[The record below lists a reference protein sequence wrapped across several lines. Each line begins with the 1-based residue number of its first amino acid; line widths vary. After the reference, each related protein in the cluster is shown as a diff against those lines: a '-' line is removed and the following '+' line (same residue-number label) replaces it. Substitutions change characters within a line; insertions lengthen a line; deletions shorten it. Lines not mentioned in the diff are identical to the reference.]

1 MSTKQT
7 ALIFLVAGVMLLAAG
22 IGPQHPA
29 AAFALPLSPS
39 GGTIPYPGRLN
50 DAAGQPV
57 SDGAYDFTFALYAA
71 ATGGESLWSEEQR
84 GVAVQG
90 GTFLVSLGH
99 AQAIPSPLLS
109 RLEKWLEIAVRGPG
123 EADFT
128 ALTPRQAVSA
138 PLTFPSSPKAGG
150 ACPHTHFGE
159 DWRGSAPSWALSL
172 QNNNPAAD
180 TLQVWSFSPT
190 HAAIYGNNSDG
201 TAIAGRSP
209 QNTGVYSEG
218 GGAGHDHPAFKAA
231 STNTACGIASYMI
244 SNSGCPTAEFDQLG
258 SGRVLDLQNGGTGS
272 GAGSGDFI
280 AAFNTDASPQL
291 QFRVGGKGDVW
302 TRDGYYMISQD
313 FAEMLPAVDGL
324 TPGDVLIIGPDGKLA
339 RSSEPFQTS
348 VAGVYS
354 TAPGLV
360 AGMPETGS
368 VPGSIPLAM
377 TGIVPVKV
385 SAENGAIRPGDLL
398 VTSSTAGHA
407 MSAGPNPPQSTV
419 IGKALEKLEAGS
431 GVIKM
436 LATLQ

>member
-7 ALIFLVAGVMLLAAG
+7 VLILLVAGVMLLAAG

-57 SDGAYDFTFALYAA
+57 ADGAYDFTFALYAA
-71 ATGGESLWSEEQR
+71 ATGGEPLWSEVQE
-84 GVAVQG
+84 GVEVQG
-90 GTFLVSLGH
+90 GTFLASLGRT
-99 AQAIPSPLLS
+99 QAIPSPLLS
-109 RLEKWLEIAVRGPG
+109 RLEMWLEIAVRGPG
-123 EADFT
+123 EASFT
-128 ALTPRQAVSA
+128 ALAPRQTVST
-138 PLTFPSSPKAGG
+138 PLAFPASPKAGG

-190 HAAIYGNNSDG
+190 HAAVYGNNSEG

-209 QNTGVYSEG
+209 KHIGVYSEG

-231 STNTACGIASYMI
+231 STNAGCGIASYMI
-244 SNSGCPTAEFDQLG
+244 SNSACPTAEFDQLG
-258 SGRVLDLQNGGTGS
+258 GGRVLDLQNGGTGS

-280 AAFNTDASPQL
+280 AAFNKDASPQL
-291 QFRVGGKGDVW
+291 KFRVGGKGDVW
-302 TRDGYYMISQD
+302 TRDGYYTISQD

-324 TPGDVLIIGPDGKLA
+324 APGDVLIIGPDGKLT

-360 AGMPETGS
+360 AGMPETGP

-377 TGIVPVKV
+377 TGIAPVKV

-398 VTSSTAGHA
+398 VTSATAGHA
-407 MSAGPNPPQSTV
+407 MKAGPNPPQGAV
-419 IGKALEKLEAGS
+419 IGKALAQLTSGT

>member
-1 MSTKQT
+1 MSTKRT
-7 ALIFLVAGVMLLAAG
+7 ALVFLVASVVLLAAG

-50 DAAGQPV
+50 DATGQPV
-57 SDGAYDFTFALYAA
+57 TDGAYDFTFALYAA
-71 ATGGESLWSEEQR
+71 ETGGEPLWSEEQR

-90 GTFLVSLGH
+90 GTFLVSLGRT
-99 AQAIPSPLLS
+99 QAIPSPLLS
-109 RLEKWLEIAVRGPG
+109 RLEMWLEIAVRGPG
-123 EADFT
+123 EASFT
-128 ALTPRQAVSA
+128 ALAPRQAVST

-180 TLQVWSFSPT
+180 TLQVWSFSPA
-190 HAAIYGNNSDG
+190 HAAVYGNNAEG

-209 QNTGVYSEG
+209 KHIGVYSEG

-231 STNTACGIASYMI
+231 STNAGCGIASYMI
-244 SNSGCPTAEFDQLG
+244 SSSACPTAEFDQLG
-258 SGRVLDLQNGGTGS
+258 GGRVLDLQNGGTGS

-280 AAFNTDASPQL
+280 AAFNKDASPQL
-291 QFRVGGKGDVW
+291 KFRVGGKGDVW
-302 TRDGYYMISQD
+302 TRDGYYTISQD

-324 TPGDVLIIGPDGKLA
+324 APGDVLIIGPDGKLA

-360 AGMPETGS
+360 AGMPETGP

-377 TGIVPVKV
+377 TGIAPVKV

-398 VTSSTAGHA
+398 VTSATAGHA
-407 MSAGPNPPQSTV
+407 MKAGPNPPQGAV
-419 IGKALEKLEAGS
+419 IGKALAPLTGGA

>member
-1 MSTKQT
+1 MSTKRT
-7 ALIFLVAGVMLLAAG
+7 ALVFLVASVVLLAAG
-22 IGPQHPA
+22 ISPQHPA

-50 DAAGQPV
+50 DATGQPV
-57 SDGAYDFTFALYAA
+57 ADGAYDFTFALYAA
-71 ATGGESLWSEEQR
+71 ETGGESLWSEEQR

-90 GTFLVSLGH
+90 GTFLASLGRT
-99 AQAIPSPLLS
+99 QAIPAPVLS
-109 RLEKWLEIAVRGPG
+109 SLEMWLEIAVRGP
-123 EADFT
+123 EESSFT
-128 ALTPRQAVSA
+128 ALAPRQRVSA
-138 PLTFPSSPKAGG
+138 PLTFPASPKAGG

-172 QNNNPAAD
+172 QNNNTAAD
-180 TLQVWSFSPT
+180 TLQVWSFSPA
-190 HAAIYGNNSDG
+190 HAAVYGNNAEG

-209 QNTGVYSEG
+209 KHIGVYSEG

-231 STNTACGIASYMI
+231 STNAGCGIASYMI
-244 SNSGCPTAEFDQLG
+244 NNSGCPTAEFDQLG

-280 AAFNTDASPQL
+280 AAFNKDASPQL
-291 QFRVGGKGDVW
+291 KFRVGGKGDVW
-302 TRDGYYMISQD
+302 TRDGYYTISQD

-324 TPGDVLIIGPDGKLA
+324 APGDVLIIGPDGKLA

-360 AGMPETGS
+360 AGMPETGAA
-368 VPGSIPLAM
+368 PGSIPLAM
-377 TGIVPVKV
+377 TGIAPVKV

-407 MSAGPNPPQSTV
+407 MKAGPNPPQGAV
-419 IGKALEKLEAGS
+419 IGKALAPLTGGA

>member
-1 MSTKQT
+1 MSTKRT
-7 ALIFLVAGVMLLAAG
+7 ALVFLVASVVLLAAG

-50 DAAGQPV
+50 DATGQPV
-57 SDGAYDFTFALYAA
+57 ADGAYDFTFALYAA
-71 ATGGESLWSEEQR
+71 ETGGEPLWSEEQR

-90 GTFLVSLGH
+90 GTFMVSLGRT
-99 AQAIPSPLLS
+99 QPIPTPLLS
-109 RLEKWLEIAVRGPG
+109 RLEMWLEIAVRGPV
-123 EADFT
+123 EASFT
-128 ALTPRQAVSA
+128 ALAPRQAVST

-159 DWRGSAPSWALSL
+159 DWRGSAPSWALRL
-172 QNNNPAAD
+172 INDNPAAD
-180 TLQVWSFSPT
+180 TLQAWSFSPA
-190 HAAIYGNNSDG
+190 HAAVYGNNAEG

-209 QNTGVYSEG
+209 KHIGVYSEG

-231 STNTACGIASYMI
+231 STNVGCGIASYMVN
-244 SNSGCPTAEFDQLG
+244 NSGCPTAEFDQLG
-258 SGRVLDLQNGGTGS
+258 GGRVLDLQNGGTGS
-272 GAGSGDFI
+272 GGGSGDFI
-280 AAFNTDASPQL
+280 AAFNKDASPQL
-291 QFRVGGKGDVW
+291 KFRVGGKGDVW
-302 TRDGYYMISQD
+302 TRDGYYTISQD

-324 TPGDVLIIGPDGKLA
+324 APGDVLIIGPDGKLA

-360 AGMPETGS
+360 GGMPETGP

-377 TGIVPVKV
+377 TGIAPVKV

-398 VTSSTAGHA
+398 VTSATAGHA
-407 MSAGPNPPQSTV
+407 MKAGPNPPQGAV
-419 IGKALEKLEAGS
+419 IGKALAPLTGGA